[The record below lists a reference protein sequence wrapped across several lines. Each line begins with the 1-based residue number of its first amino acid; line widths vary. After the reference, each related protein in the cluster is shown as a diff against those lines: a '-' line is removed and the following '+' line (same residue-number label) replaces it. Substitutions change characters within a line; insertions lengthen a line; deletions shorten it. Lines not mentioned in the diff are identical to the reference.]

1 MEVEASNLAVLGL
14 VLAFLV
20 FKAGGEILKDIGQ
33 HFRGRRVPARRR
45 RAPSPRREPRFLP
58 LKGRPR
64 VVDGDT
70 IRIGRDRV
78 RLFGMDAPEME
89 QPGGDLSRAH
99 LMRLIDGRVVV
110 AQPVAIDVYGRF
122 VARVWLGGTD
132 LSARMVLDGF
142 AVAMRDWHPDYVF
155 HERAAR
161 RERRGL
167 WADDPVNGI
176 GCPST
181 FRQAQKSR
189 PSERRT
195 PPARPDLVVVKTA
208 RRHPFRRW
216 CARIARKAFG
226 TAGGPA
232 SR

>member
-1 MEVEASNLAVLGL
+1 MEVEASNLAILAV

-20 FKAGGEILKDIGQ
+20 FKAGGEILRDVRQYFGN
-33 HFRGRRVPARRR
+33 RRVPTRNR
-45 RAPSPRREPRFLP
+45 RAPRPRRKPRFPP

-78 RLFGMDAPEME
+78 RLFGMDAPEMA

-132 LSARMVLDGF
+132 LSAKMVLDGF
-142 AVAMRDWHPDYVF
+142 AVAMQDWHSDYIY
-155 HERAAR
+155 HEQAAR

-189 PSERRT
+189 PAEERT
-195 PPARPDLVVVKTA
+195 PPPRPDPVVVKTPRRHRLRRWGARMA
-208 RRHPFRRW
+208 RRAFR
-216 CARIARKAFG
+216 
-226 TAGGPA
+226 TAGDPA